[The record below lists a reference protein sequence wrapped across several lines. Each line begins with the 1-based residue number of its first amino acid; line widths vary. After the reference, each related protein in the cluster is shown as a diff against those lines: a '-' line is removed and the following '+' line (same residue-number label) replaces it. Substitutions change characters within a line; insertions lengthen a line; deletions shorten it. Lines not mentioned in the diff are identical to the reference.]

1 MQFLCLMRRRVESF
15 TQEQFDNLLEP
26 EAECVR
32 TLYSKGIVRQIWS
45 REDVLGAVMLVE
57 AASREELDASLALL
71 PLNAAG
77 MLEATIVPM
86 KGYRGFGPRSS

>member
-1 MQFLCLMRRRVESF
+1 MRRRTESF
-15 TQEQFDNLLEP
+15 TQDEFDKLLEP

-32 TLYSKGIVRQIWS
+32 SLYSKGVVRQIWS

-57 AASREELDASLALL
+57 AESREELDATLAVL

-77 MLEATIVPM
+77 MLEATIIPV
-86 KGYRGFGPRSS
+86 KGYRGFGPRVAP